1 MPRIDYSKPAEIC
14 WVNRPYLDEPF
25 GASTEEYFDEF
36 TLREAVL
43 FVNHQLDLGRCKS
56 VTVTC
61 NGRLYSIQEVEELFR
76 SRDFPMDEPSRD
88 EI

>member
-1 MPRIDYSKPAEIC
+1 MARIDYSKLAEMC

-43 FVNHQLDLGRCKS
+43 FATHQLDVGRCKS
-56 VTVTC
+56 VTVGCDRRVYTMHE
-61 NGRLYSIQEVEELFR
+61 IEQLFR
-76 SRDFPMDEPSRD
+76 SRDFSNG
-88 EI
+88 